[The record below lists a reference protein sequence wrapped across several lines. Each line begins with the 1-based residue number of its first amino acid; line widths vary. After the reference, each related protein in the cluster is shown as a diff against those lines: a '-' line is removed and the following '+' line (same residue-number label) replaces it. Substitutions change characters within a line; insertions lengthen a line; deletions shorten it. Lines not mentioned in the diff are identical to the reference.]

1 MQSSFHVKKKCE
13 TTMVSYTS
21 SSFYSVDFFFFTFSF
36 GQFSASRIP
45 AGVAARRSETYIQ
58 NGFSVAEC
66 WSLKQTRRTL
76 TKLHTECMVPPKDGI
91 KSDNSNFIVN

>member
-1 MQSSFHVKKKCE
+1 
-13 TTMVSYTS
+13 MVSYTS
-21 SSFYSVDFFFFTFSF
+21 SSFYSVEFFSSPFSF

-45 AGVAARRSETYIQ
+45 DGVTARRSETYIQ

-66 WSLKQTRRTL
+66 WSLKKTRGTL

-91 KSDNSNFIVN
+91 KSDNSNFIIN